1 MKWWKT
7 CPLLLL
13 LAVSGLILTGIAFAN
28 RQGVYG
34 AYEQDSLQRPILSVL
49 FLGAKDGIYPW
60 TAQQEAAQMV
70 MAQPAENQ
78 GQKDGGQVFSQ
89 TAETLTEQAS
99 SRMAETKTEQALSRP
114 DGAGTGQEATVQ
126 AAVSEG
132 MQEETGAAAQNPPE
146 KESVSQG
153 DGISQEEGVPEQDLE
168 ENIKYDFSQVDLSYM
183 DDALFIGDSRTKGL
197 MAYSQISEHATFYC
211 QTSLTIFDLF
221 KRSKAFIREDG
232 EKKTLEQA
240 LGEHRFGK
248 IYLML
253 GINELG
259 TGTPEYFFEE
269 YASAVMKIRQMQ
281 PDAIIFVQSIMHVAE
296 QKNASDPIFNNFNI
310 EVRNVE
316 LQTLADDRNIFYLD
330 VNEAVCDENGN
341 LFEGWTYDQIHL
353 KAKHYP
359 LWEEYLLQHGI
370 VREERPAPAQNGAGS
385 FLGKKK
391 TEKGLDVISP
401 L

>member
-28 RQGVYG
+28 RQGVYR

-49 FLGAKDGIYPW
+49 FLGAKDGVYPW

-78 GQKDGGQVFSQ
+78 EQKDGEQVFSQ
-89 TAETLTEQAS
+89 TVETLKKQTS
-99 SRMAETKTEQALSRP
+99 SRSAE
-114 DGAGTGQEATVQ
+114 AGTGQEATVQ

-132 MQEETGAAAQNPPE
+132 MQEETGAVAQNPPK
-146 KESVSQG
+146 KEGVLQG
-153 DGISQEEGVPEQDLE
+153 DGIAQEEGVPEQVLE

-330 VNEAVCDENGN
+330 VNEVVCDENGN

-385 FLGKKK
+385 LGGGKG
-391 TEKGLDVISP
+391 EKEN
-401 L
+401 

>member
-28 RQGVYG
+28 RQGVYR

-49 FLGAKDGIYPW
+49 FLGAKDGVYPW

-70 MAQPAENQ
+70 MAQPAENC
-78 GQKDGGQVFSQ
+78 GQKDRGQFFSQ
-89 TAETLTEQAS
+89 TAETLKE
-99 SRMAETKTEQALSRP
+99 
-114 DGAGTGQEATVQ
+114 QEATIQ
-126 AAVSEG
+126 AEVSER
-132 MQEETGAAAQNPPE
+132 MQEETGAVAQAHPE
-146 KESVSQG
+146 KEGVSQG
-153 DGISQEEGVPEQDLE
+153 DSIAQEESVPEQDLE
-168 ENIKYDFSQVDLSYM
+168 EDIKYDFSQVDLSYM

-211 QTSLTIFDLF
+211 QTSLMIFDLF

-269 YASAVMKIRQMQ
+269 YASVVMKIRQMQ

-370 VREERPAPAQNGAGS
+370 VKEERPAPAQNGAGP
-385 FLGKKK
+385 F
-391 TEKGLDVISP
+391 
-401 L
+401 

>member
-28 RQGVYG
+28 RQGVYR
-34 AYEQDSLQRPILSVL
+34 AYEQGGLQRPILSVL
-49 FLGAKDGIYPW
+49 FLGAKDGVYPW

-70 MAQPAENQ
+70 MAQPAENLEQ
-78 GQKDGGQVFSQ
+78 RDGGQVFPQ
-89 TAETLTEQAS
+89 TVETLTE
-99 SRMAETKTEQALSRP
+99 
-114 DGAGTGQEATVQ
+114 QEATVQ
-126 AAVSEG
+126 AEVSER
-132 MQEETGAAAQNPPE
+132 MQEETGAAAQAHPE
-146 KESVSQG
+146 KEGVSQG
-153 DGISQEEGVPEQDLE
+153 DSISQEESVPEQDLE
-168 ENIKYDFSQVDLSYM
+168 EDIKYDFSQVDLSYM

-197 MAYSQISEHATFYC
+197 MTYSQISEHATFYC

-221 KRSKAFIREDG
+221 KRSKAFIRENG

-269 YASAVMKIRQMQ
+269 YASAVMKICQMQ

-353 KAKHYP
+353 KAKYYP

-370 VREERPAPAQNGAGS
+370 VKEERPEPAQNGAGP
-385 FLGKKK
+385 FGREERGKKK

>member
-78 GQKDGGQVFSQ
+78 EQKDGGQVFPQ
-89 TAETLTEQAS
+89 TAETLTEQ
-99 SRMAETKTEQALSRP
+99 
-114 DGAGTGQEATVQ
+114 EATVQ
-126 AAVSEG
+126 AEVSER
-132 MQEETGAAAQNPPE
+132 MQEETGAAAQNPLE
-146 KESVSQG
+146 KEGVSQG
-153 DGISQEEGVPEQDLE
+153 DGISQEESVPEQDLE
-168 ENIKYDFSQVDLSYM
+168 EDIKYDFSQVDLSYM

-197 MAYSQISEHATFYC
+197 MTYSQISEHATFYC

-253 GINELG
+253 GINEMG

-370 VREERPAPAQNGAGS
+370 VKEERPEPAQNGAGP
-385 FLGKKK
+385 FWREERGKKK

>member
-28 RQGVYG
+28 RQGVYR

-49 FLGAKDGIYPW
+49 FLGAKDGVYPW

-70 MAQPAENQ
+70 MAQPAENREQ
-78 GQKDGGQVFSQ
+78 RDGEQVFPQ
-89 TAETLTEQAS
+89 TVETLKEQTP
-99 SRMAETKTEQALSRP
+99 SRSAE
-114 DGAGTGQEATVQ
+114 AGTGQEATVQ
-126 AAVSEG
+126 PEVSER
-132 MQEETGAAAQNPPE
+132 MQEETGAAAQNPLE
-146 KESVSQG
+146 KEGVSQG
-153 DGISQEEGVPEQDLE
+153 DGISQEESVPEQDLE
-168 ENIKYDFSQVDLSYM
+168 EDIKYDFSQVDLSYM

-197 MAYSQISEHATFYC
+197 MTYSQISEHATFYC

-253 GINELG
+253 GINEMG

-316 LQTLADDRNIFYLD
+316 LQTLADDRNIFYLN

-370 VREERPAPAQNGAGS
+370 VKEERPEPAQNGAGP
-385 FLGKKK
+385 FWREERGKKK

>member
-28 RQGVYG
+28 RQGVYR

-49 FLGAKDGIYPW
+49 FLGAKDGVYPW
-60 TAQQEAAQMV
+60 TAQREAAQMV

-78 GQKDGGQVFSQ
+78 EQRDGEQVFSQ
-89 TAETLTEQAS
+89 TVETLTEQA
-99 SRMAETKTEQALSRP
+99 LSQP
-114 DGAGTGQEATVQ
+114 DGAGQEATVQ
-126 AAVSEG
+126 AEVSER
-132 MQEETGAAAQNPPE
+132 MQEETGAAAQAHPE

-153 DGISQEEGVPEQDLE
+153 DSISQEESVPAQDLE
-168 ENIKYDFSQVDLSYM
+168 EDIKYDFSQVDLSYM

-197 MAYSQISEHATFYC
+197 MTYSQISEHATFYC

-240 LGEHRFGK
+240 LGEHQFGK

-370 VREERPAPAQNGAGS
+370 VKEERPAPAQNGAGP
-385 FLGKKK
+385 FWREERGKKK

>member
-49 FLGAKDGIYPW
+49 FLGAKDGVYPW

-78 GQKDGGQVFSQ
+78 EQKDGEQVLSQ
-89 TAETLTEQAS
+89 TVETLKEQTP
-99 SRMAETKTEQALSRP
+99 SRSAE
-114 DGAGTGQEATVQ
+114 AGTGQEATVQ
-126 AAVSEG
+126 PEVSER
-132 MQEETGAAAQNPPE
+132 MQEETGAAAQNPLE
-146 KESVSQG
+146 KEGVSQG
-153 DGISQEEGVPEQDLE
+153 DGISQEESVPEQDLE
-168 ENIKYDFSQVDLSYM
+168 EDIKYDFSQVDLSYM
-183 DDALFIGDSRTKGL
+183 DDALFIGDSQTKGL
-197 MAYSQISEHATFYC
+197 MTYSQISEHATFYC

-253 GINELG
+253 GINEMG

-370 VREERPAPAQNGAGS
+370 VKEERPEPAQNGAGP
-385 FLGKKK
+385 FWREERGKKK